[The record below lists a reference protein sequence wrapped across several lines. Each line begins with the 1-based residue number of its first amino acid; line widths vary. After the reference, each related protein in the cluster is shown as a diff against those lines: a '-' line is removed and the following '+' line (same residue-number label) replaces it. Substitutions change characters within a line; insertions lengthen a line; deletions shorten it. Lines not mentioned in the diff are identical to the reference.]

1 MSLNKGQKDIAG
13 LLAEWREVTDKAT
26 PGEMYHGGPVAKR
39 FTYTSRT
46 AMPALLT
53 AVENVLNDHEPEPYA
68 QGADY
73 CRECCHRWPCAT
85 YAAIRDA
92 LGGAQ

>member
-1 MSLNKGQKDIAG
+1 MSDPLDQLKQ
-13 LLAEWREVTDKAT
+13 WREIHHAAQSPHADEFA
-26 PGEMYHGGPVAKR
+26 VAMISR
-39 FTYTSRT
+39 FHRE
-46 AMPALLT
+46 ADVMVPALLT
-53 AVENVLNDHEPEPYA
+53 AVQNVLNDHEPEPYA

-92 LGGAQ
+92 LGGDDRG